1 MSTIRS
7 GLPATLP
14 PTGAQPAVRA
24 AQSDFFRSALAQF
37 QTATAQGGPVQPEVT
52 PLKTEPLRAP
62 TDGRPARPGSLL
74 DIRV

>member
-14 PTGAQPAVRA
+14 QTGTQPAVRA
-24 AQSDFFRSALAQF
+24 AQADFFRSALAQI
-37 QTATAQGGPVQPEVT
+37 QTATPQAAPPRPDVTAVKSEPVPAA
-52 PLKTEPLRAP
+52 TE
-62 TDGRPARPGSLL
+62 GRSARPGSLL